1 MLLRF
6 LTTNTSQVLEHV
18 QEKLVLGLQVW
29 TIIGI
34 GALFSEIATFQTLNY
49 KIAYHAMQGL
59 IGKFLERT
67 PLHNTQLL
75 ITSELE
81 KMREKN
87 GRQIDSMTSLNIN
100 HKLDA
105 LLFKTKPTDYKHRP
119 AIKHLLHSKYL
130 LFWKKNRFC
139 ISLPF

>member
-6 LTTNTSQVLEHV
+6 FTTNTSQVLEHV

-49 KIAYHAMQGL
+49 KIAYHAMHWL

-67 PLHNTQLL
+67 LLHNTQLL

-81 KMREKN
+81 KMSKKN
-87 GRQIDSMTSLNIN
+87 GRQIDSMT
-100 HKLDA
+100 
-105 LLFKTKPTDYKHRP
+105 
-119 AIKHLLHSKYL
+119 
-130 LFWKKNRFC
+130 
-139 ISLPF
+139 